1 MLRANLPLSLPV
13 KPFSDPM
20 FRMRFR
26 LSSLLLAALLA
37 VASHALAQSPAA
49 DTARSTELFKNG
61 KAAFARGDMAE
72 AERLF
77 AQALSIRKSSDI
89 AANLGQSELEQQKYR
104 SAAEHFSWA
113 LANLLPSATDAQ
125 RKAVETGL
133 ARARAEVALLRL
145 EIKPEGADVL
155 VGAHSVGKSPIA
167 TGVFVDPGEVIVSV
181 KHDGFVSIDK
191 RVVAGKGT
199 EQAVEIELQPKAG
212 AAAGTQTVTPVDSGL
227 SASARQ
233 TPAGDADRGTRKSLV
248 PAFVATG
255 VAVAGGVTGLVLTLS
270 ASSKED
276 DADALRD
283 RLEAEGGCGSGAP
296 AGDCARLVSDRES
309 VDSSRNLAIGAFV
322 VGGVAAAVAGYFY
335 WDALSGHGGAAR
347 ARARDGAGRSRL
359 AVLPS
364 VDLIQA
370 GGVGRVSSVK
380 LSVLGNF

>member
-1 MLRANLPLSLPV
+1 
-13 KPFSDPM
+13 
-20 FRMRFR
+20 
-26 LSSLLLAALLA
+26 
-37 VASHALAQSPAA
+37 VAPHALAQSPAA
-49 DTARSTELFKNG
+49 DTSRSTELFKNG
-61 KAAFARGDMAE
+61 KAAFAKGDMAE

-133 ARARAEVALLRL
+133 ARARAEVAMLRL

-199 EQAVEIELQPKAG
+199 EQAVEIELQPKAD
-212 AAAGTQTVTPVDSGL
+212 AAAGTPAAGPVDSGL
-227 SASARQ
+227 SASATQARG
-233 TPAGDADRGTRKSLV
+233 GDADRGTRKSLV

-276 DADALRD
+276 DADTLRD
-283 RLEAEGGCGSGAP
+283 RLESDGGCGGGRDRASA
-296 AGDCARLVSDRES
+296 ADCSRLVSDRES
-309 VDSSRNLAIGAFV
+309 VDSSRNFAIGAFV

-335 WDALSGHGGAAR
+335 WDALSGHGGAASAR
-347 ARARDGAGRSRL
+347 ARARGGAGRSRV

-364 VDLIQA
+364 VDLVQRE
-370 GGVGRVSSVK
+370 GVGRVSSVK